1 MNTNTRFFYASV
13 LGLALLVS
21 ACSKGNADD
30 PIAAL
35 LVSPPIIS
43 SVTPQIGTPRQNN
56 DNGVYPPTQVII
68 KGSNFGID
76 TVVRFNETQATIS
89 ANLGTELYTSVPDGV
104 YSGFIT
110 VSKAG
115 GSCVAG
121 TVSGINC
128 SGTEFFIDCYD
139 ATGKQYGSETEIKQG
154 DSKGIVY
161 SGIET
166 KAFRTDVIFG
176 SANLTVTCD
185 SIVTVRLF
193 NRSCVATD
201 YILQRDPTIPL
212 PAGYSSQF
220 YVTAGSA
227 TCTLK
232 I

>member
-1 MNTNTRFFYASV
+1 MKKRFTLQTV
-13 LGLALLVS
+13 LLFTIFLSSCSKGKADDSLSALLV
-21 ACSKGNADD
+21 N
-30 PIAAL
+30 
-35 LVSPPIIS
+35 PPVIS

-56 DNGVYPPTQVII
+56 TNGIYAATDVVI

-76 TVVRFNETQATIS
+76 TVVRFNETVATIT

-104 YSGFIT
+104 YSGYIT
-110 VSKAG
+110 VSKSG

-121 TVSGINC
+121 TSSGVNC
-128 SGTEFFIDCYD
+128 AGTEFFIDCYQ

-154 DSKGIVY
+154 ASKGIVY
-161 SGIET
+161 SGVET
-166 KAFRTDVIFG
+166 KAFRTDVIVG
-176 SANLTVTCD
+176 SASLTITCD
-185 SIVTVRLF
+185 SVVTVRLF
-193 NRSCVATD
+193 DRSCQASD
-201 YILQRDPTIPL
+201 YILQKDPTVIL